1 MARSRERR
9 SRGRRSRRTD
19 HPSRTGGENRSART
33 SEQEGHRMSRRDGT
47 HGNVIGGR
55 THSDSGRNGKPETL
69 SAADLMAL
77 DPLPATP
84 IVQGILYVGVTLFAG
99 KPKIG
104 KSWMMLAL
112 ALAVTT
118 GSTIFGNTTVQQG
131 EILYLALEDNRR
143 RLQRRI
149 KKLLSDRE
157 APAGL
162 HFALDWPR
170 LDEGGL
176 EALDKLLEEQPG
188 INLVIVDT
196 LARLKPAGSKK
207 RTHYDEDRDS
217 VDSLIPL
224 ADKHSIAIVLV
235 HHLREMDSDDPLD
248 MIHGT
253 AGLTGG
259 VDGAL
264 VLKRRRG
271 EADAYLFGD
280 GRDFENTV
288 LLVLRDWLAS
298 FEVGLV
304 GMEATGV
311 YWKPIYY
318 ILEDD
323 FELWLLN
330 ARHLKGRSPAGRP
343 TYRTLSGSASLL
355 STGLCVRAL
364 CRQKRSGSLGT
375 SPATARLKNRG
386 AHKGGPTS

>member
-1 MARSRERR
+1 V
-9 SRGRRSRRTD
+9 
-19 HPSRTGGENRSART
+19 
-33 SEQEGHRMSRRDGT
+33 SRRDGT
-47 HGNVIGGR
+47 HGNVVGGR
-55 THSDSGRNGKPETL
+55 THSDSGRNGKLETL

-77 DPLPATP
+77 DLVPVTP
-84 IVQGILYVGVTLFAG
+84 VVQGILYVGVTVFAG

-112 ALAVTT
+112 ALAVTI

-131 EILYLALEDNRR
+131 EVLYLALEGNHR

-149 KKLLSDRE
+149 GKLISDRE

-162 HFALDWPR
+162 HFALDWPC

-196 LARLKPAGSKK
+196 LARLKPVGSKK
-207 RTHYDEDRDS
+207 RTQYDEDREA
-217 VDSLIPL
+217 VDALIPL
-224 ADKHSIAIVLV
+224 ADKHSVAIVLV

-248 MIHGT
+248 MIHGS

-280 GRDFENTV
+280 GRDYENPVEVAVKWNANTATWTILGDAEEYAMSEQRRAILGV
-288 LLVLRDWLAS
+288 LESAN
-298 FEVGLV
+298 
-304 GMEATGV
+304 
-311 YWKPIYY
+311 KP
-318 ILEDD
+318 
-323 FELWLLN
+323 
-330 ARHLKGRSPAGRP
+330 
-343 TYRTLSGSASLL
+343 
-355 STGLCVRAL
+355 
-364 CRQKRSGSLGT
+364 LGPKEI
-375 SPATARLKNRG
+375 SERLKESGTEMNYGAVREMCSRMVNDGQIRNLGRG
-386 AHKGGPTS
+386 QYVAPGSEEAIPDNADKLT

>member
-77 DPLPATP
+77 DPLLATP

-131 EILYLALEDNRR
+131 EVLYLALEDNRR

-157 APAGL
+157 PPAGL
-162 HFALDWPR
+162 HFAFDGPR
-170 LDEGGL
+170 IDEGGL

-196 LARLKPAGSKK
+196 LARLKPVGSKK
-207 RTHYDEDRDS
+207 RTQYEEDRDS
-217 VDSLIPL
+217 VDSLVTL
-224 ADKHSIAIVLV
+224 ADKHSVAIVLV
-235 HHLREMDSDDPLD
+235 HHLREMESDDPLD
-248 MIHGT
+248 MIHGS

-259 VDGAL
+259 VDSAL

-271 EADAYLFGD
+271 EADANLLGD
-280 GRDFENTV
+280 GRDFENPVELALKWNASAATWTILGDAEVYAMSEQRRAISAV
-288 LLVLRDWLAS
+288 LDAS
-298 FEVGLV
+298 DEPLGPKVIHERLNKRGIEMSYNAVREMLSKMAEVGQVKNL
-304 GMEATGV
+304 
-311 YWKPIYY
+311 
-318 ILEDD
+318 
-323 FELWLLN
+323 
-330 ARHLKGRSPAGRP
+330 GRGKYVHPAK
-343 TYRTLSGSASLL
+343 A
-355 STGLCVRAL
+355 
-364 CRQKRSGSLGT
+364 
-375 SPATARLKNRG
+375 N
-386 AHKGGPTS
+386 

>member
-1 MARSRERR
+1 
-9 SRGRRSRRTD
+9 
-19 HPSRTGGENRSART
+19 
-33 SEQEGHRMSRRDGT
+33 MSRRDGT

-131 EILYLALEDNRR
+131 EVLYLALEDNRR

-224 ADKHSIAIVLV
+224 ADKHSVAIVLV

-330 ARHLKGRSPAGRP
+330 ARHLKGTSPAGRP
-343 TYRTLSGSASLL
+343 T
-355 STGLCVRAL
+355 
-364 CRQKRSGSLGT
+364 
-375 SPATARLKNRG
+375 
-386 AHKGGPTS
+386 

>member
-33 SEQEGHRMSRRDGT
+33 SEQEGHRM
-47 HGNVIGGR
+47 
-55 THSDSGRNGKPETL
+55 SGRNGKPETL

-112 ALAVTT
+112 TLAVTT

-131 EILYLALEDNRR
+131 EVLYLALEDNRR

-188 INLVIVDT
+188 IKLMIVDT

-224 ADKHSIAIVLV
+224 ADRHSVAIVLV

-318 ILEDD
+318 MLEDD

-330 ARHLKGRSPAGRP
+330 ARHLKGTSPAGRP
-343 TYRTLSGSASLL
+343 T
-355 STGLCVRAL
+355 
-364 CRQKRSGSLGT
+364 
-375 SPATARLKNRG
+375 
-386 AHKGGPTS
+386 